1 MMGVGDYVHSKEA
14 TQLRHPMNDAAPNHQ
29 LRQDLADQARVD
41 VPATSLM
48 PPLPSQA
55 NGQPEYHG
63 PPLAPAE
70 NAVQRDMFDTDVEGI
85 DDSTIAATSVMGG
98 DDVPYQFPLPTN
110 TQHYRPDGNVNAKS
124 LHQFRQTRRPYN
136 PKWYDN
142 LGDKA
147 LKTAGFD
154 SDEIDNESQLTSVVG
169 DDEDS
174 DDTKSNQSQKRRGV
188 EAPLSK
194 RLQSFW
200 SASRKPYQKSTSP
213 TQEEPMKPAAYG
225 QSTSETRAPNQAL
238 PISAPRKITLPHN
251 MSTTPRTRF
260 SPPKPSLLDK
270 LELTPT
276 RRASGPRPQPTRKTG
291 VSIVSPEPPGDE
303 EGLFDLD
310 YGRPGSVQSF
320 NRFDMTNLDAL
331 DDEDPINDPFA
342 RRNSVRKISP
352 EPVQPKKRHLD
363 LDYPPEVLR
372 QKSFSELQS
381 EPFDRI
387 PSTTP
392 PPTAPPAQIPS
403 EDKIS
408 YLMEIPDAE
417 RRDYFSNLTMDEW
430 EDCGDQLIG
439 EFSKMLNQM
448 KDLRRARRKTAATYE
463 AEIKRRHD
471 TVEEQSSDLAKKLEE
486 MRTGGTEVLRGRT
499 P

>member
-1 MMGVGDYVHSKEA
+1 MGVGDYVHSKEA
-14 TQLRHPMNDAAPNHQ
+14 TQLRNPMNDAAPNHQ
-29 LRQDLADQARVD
+29 LRQNLADQARVD
-41 VPATSLM
+41 VPATNLGPSL
-48 PPLPSQA
+48 LPQA
-55 NGQPEYHG
+55 NRQPESQG
-63 PPLAPAE
+63 PPFPPAE
-70 NAVQRDMFDTDVEGI
+70 NAVQRDMFDTDVEGV
-85 DDSTIAATSVMGG
+85 DDSTVAATSVMGG
-98 DDVPYQFPLPTN
+98 DDVPYQFPRVTQP
-110 TQHYRPDGNVNAKS
+110 QHYSTDGNVNARS
-124 LHQFRQTRRPYN
+124 LHQFRQTRRPYD

-142 LGDKA
+142 LGDRA

-154 SDEIDNESQLTSVVG
+154 SDDIDNESQLTSVVG

-174 DDTKSNQSQKRRGV
+174 DETKSNHSQKRRGM

-194 RLQSFW
+194 RLQNFW
-200 SASRKPYQKSTSP
+200 SASRKPYPKNTSP
-213 TQEEPMKPAAYG
+213 VQEEPLKTTVYG

-238 PISAPRKITLPHN
+238 PITAPRKITLPHN

-276 RRASGPRPQPTRKTG
+276 RRASGPRPQPARKTG
-291 VSIVSPEPPGDE
+291 VSIVSPEPPGDD

-320 NRFDMTNLDAL
+320 NRFDITNLDAL

-342 RRNSVRKISP
+342 RRNSVVRRMSP
-352 EPVQPKKRHLD
+352 EPAQPKKRHLD

-372 QKSFSELQS
+372 QKSFSELQA

-392 PPTAPPAQIPS
+392 PPTAPQTQVPS

-417 RRDYFSNLTMDEW
+417 RRDYFSNLNMEEW
-430 EDCGDQLIG
+430 EDCGDQLIE

-471 TVEEQSSDLAKKLEE
+471 TVEEQSSDLTKKLEE
-486 MRTGGTEVLRGRT
+486 MRTGGAEVLRGRT